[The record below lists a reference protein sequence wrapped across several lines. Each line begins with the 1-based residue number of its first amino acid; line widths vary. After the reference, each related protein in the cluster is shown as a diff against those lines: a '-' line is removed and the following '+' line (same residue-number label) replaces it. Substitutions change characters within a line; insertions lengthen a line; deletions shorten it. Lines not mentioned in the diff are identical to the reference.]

1 MTEMAGYAP
10 GDTMDAETVSLLTQ
24 SGRELARGI
33 EQLDWLTR
41 PMPAASDSGPVSPSD
56 LARQMGALVRYR
68 HSGSLEIDPALGGLP
83 AMAGVEELLTHALLN
98 LVLNGLEAIG
108 ERPNGVVRVS
118 GSADGRWVALAVED
132 NGDGVDERMI
142 ARLFTPF
149 ATTKV
154 HPLSGL
160 GLSTGRYLI
169 RRFGGDLALDRPRGG
184 ALGGA
189 RFVARLPCWERA

>member
-10 GDTMDAETVSLLTQ
+10 GDTMDAETVTLLTQ

-41 PMPAASDSGPVSPSD
+41 PMPAAADPGPVSPSD
-56 LARQMGALVRYR
+56 LTRQVAALVRYR
-68 HSGSLEIDPALGGLP
+68 HSGSVDIDPALSRLP
-83 AMAGVEELLTHALLN
+83 AIAGVEEHLTHALLN

-132 NGDGVDERMI
+132 NGGGVDERI
-142 ARLFTPF
+142 VARLFTPF
-149 ATTKV
+149 ATTKANR
-154 HPLSGL
+154 LGGL
-160 GLSTGRYLI
+160 GLATGRYLI
-169 RRFGGDLALDRPRGG
+169 RRVGGDLALERPRGG
-184 ALGGA
+184 ELGGA